1 MTSVQ
6 SQKKLATVNFKCVGV
21 TRDPLYQET
30 LKLAFDML
38 INEKKNVPVRLN
50 PEPNNPYD
58 SHAVAF
64 ECEIIAGCWKVFGYV
79 PKELCDFVLSAID
92 KGDILNVEFS
102 WIKYKIIRS
111 TTLALSVCAL
121 QLLSDLLPFPVLLRL
136 ALFIAL
142 FISEVIWG

>member
-1 MTSVQ
+1 M
-6 SQKKLATVNFKCVGV
+6 
-21 TRDPLYQET
+21 
-30 LKLAFDML
+30 
-38 INEKKNVPVRLN
+38 RLN

-64 ECEIIAGCWKVFGYV
+64 ECKIIAGCWKVFGYV

-111 TTLALSVCAL
+111 TTLVCAL

-136 ALFIAL
+136 VLFIAL